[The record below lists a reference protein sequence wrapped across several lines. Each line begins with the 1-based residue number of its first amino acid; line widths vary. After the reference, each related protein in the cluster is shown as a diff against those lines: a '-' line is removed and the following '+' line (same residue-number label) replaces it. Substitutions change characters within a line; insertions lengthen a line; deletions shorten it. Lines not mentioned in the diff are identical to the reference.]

1 MSSDLISAMSIFG
14 INVKQLEVPKQDR
27 RPIVTIDDLQRKAK
41 ELLAD
46 LLELGTYKHPL
57 KVRKGSR
64 KEVSTMSADDDRS
77 QTLKAGGKTYFFDI
91 KETKEGKPYLIIT
104 ESRYKGE
111 DQEPERSSIFV
122 FQENAQEFAFTTTAM
137 LAKII
142 QE

>member
-1 MSSDLISAMSIFG
+1 MPIFRKST
-14 INVKQLEVPKQDR
+14 KQTATNEPQRKLF
-27 RPIVTIDDLQRKAK
+27 VTIDDLQRKAR
-41 ELLAD
+41 ELLDD
-46 LLELGTYKHPL
+46 LIELGTYKHPL

-64 KEVSTMSADDDRS
+64 KEVNAMSADSDRS

>member
-1 MSSDLISAMSIFG
+1 
-14 INVKQLEVPKQDR
+14 
-27 RPIVTIDDLQRKAK
+27 
-41 ELLAD
+41 
-46 LLELGTYKHPL
+46 
-57 KVRKGSR
+57 
-64 KEVSTMSADDDRS
+64 MSADSDRS

-91 KETKEGKPYLIIT
+91 KDTKEGKPYLIIT